1 MLFRTFT
8 VHLTLDAMTIFRC
21 VLLSLALIFG
31 AVEAK
36 DKSFVGWLI
45 YPTQAGSPSIELPTD
60 RGPWR
65 LLRPD
70 GVLIV
75 EMGQPRLKPGY
86 TFNFGECRIG
96 GVIRHDLVAMV
107 RHVKAREWSKEIEVV
122 WIADPK
128 AGSFIAQSGKNI
140 ECRNEGYGV

>member
-1 MLFRTFT
+1 MTA
-8 VHLTLDAMTIFRC
+8 LDAMTILSY
-21 VLLSLALIFG
+21 VLLSLALTSG
-31 AVEAK
+31 AVVAK
-36 DKSFVGWLI
+36 NQNFAGWLI
-45 YPTQAGSPSIELPTD
+45 YPTQAGSPSIELPTE

-107 RHVKAREWSKEIEVV
+107 RHVKAREWSKEVEAV

-128 AGSFIAQSGKNI
+128 AGRFIAQSGKNFD
-140 ECRNEGYGV
+140 CRNEGYGV

>member
-1 MLFRTFT
+1 MMI
-8 VHLTLDAMTIFRC
+8 VRC
-21 VLLSLALIFG
+21 VLLSLALISS
-31 AVEAK
+31 AVVAK
-36 DKSFVGWLI
+36 DQNFVGWLI
-45 YPTQAGSPSIELPTD
+45 YPTQAGSPSIELPTE

-70 GVLIV
+70 GSLIV
-75 EMGQPRLKPGY
+75 EMTQPRLKPGY

-107 RHVKAREWSKEIEVV
+107 RHVNAREWSKEVEAV
-122 WIADPK
+122 WIADPE
-128 AGSFIAQSGKNI
+128 ARHFIAQFGKNI

>member
-1 MLFRTFT
+1 MMI
-8 VHLTLDAMTIFRC
+8 VRC
-21 VLLSLALIFG
+21 VLLSLALISG
-31 AVEAK
+31 AVVAK
-36 DKSFVGWLI
+36 DQNFVGWLI
-45 YPTQAGSPSIELPTD
+45 YPTQAGSPRIELPTE

-70 GVLIV
+70 GELIV
-75 EMGQPRLKPGY
+75 EMAQPRLKPGY

-107 RHVKAREWSKEIEVV
+107 RHVNAREWSKEVEAV

-128 AGSFIAQSGKNI
+128 TGRFIAQSGKNI